1 MYVCVCVCMSAL
13 YRSHRLTYG
22 AIFLPRYLSILIKRQ
37 RQSFCRNSE
46 IWGSYAPFSILGKN
60 IFFQL
65 FETAAADKFKLNIC
79 TIRPISPECLFYE
92 NMFFASF
99 CMDLI
104 LHKLRKTFLKTS
116 ISEDRKKWLQHQQQ
130 QKPRLSWALIPVPL
144 TW

>member
-60 IFFQL
+60 NFFQL

-79 TIRPISPECLFYE
+79 TIRPECLFYE
-92 NMFFASF
+92 KMFFASF

-104 LHKLRKTFLKTS
+104 LHKLHKTLK
-116 ISEDRKKWLQHQQQ
+116 KKLTQTRFE
-130 QKPRLSWALIPVPL
+130 PRASHMVKERPTI
-144 TW
+144 

>member
-1 MYVCVCVCMSAL
+1 MYVCVCVCMYTL

-46 IWGSYAPFSILGKN
+46 IWESYAPFSILGKN

-130 QKPRLSWALIPVPL
+130 QKPRLSWALIPVPP